1 MHQMDGPR
9 TEILKK
15 LDRAKLNNPVAVV
28 GLPGIA
34 MVGKGAV
41 LSIAES
47 LKAEKVA
54 LIFYHDFPA
63 QVAVGTNGKLHV
75 PRSTI
80 YFWKNPKGAN
90 DLFIISGDFQP
101 TTSLGIFV
109 FSDYISNFCKSHG
122 VKTIVSTGAYVT
134 DNISSEPS
142 IFVSSTSRELLD
154 VFTKHEQC
162 KVMSEGVIMGANGI
176 IPAWGKAKY
185 GIDGVCLLAET
196 MPILA
201 ADPKASRAIVE
212 ILGKWFNVGID
223 MSALDKQ
230 IVTMER
236 AFEKL
241 RGRLDKR
248 IPEGSDRQSY
258 IS

>member
-1 MHQMDGPR
+1 MNQMNGPR

-15 LDRAKLNNPVAVV
+15 LDLAKMNSPVAVV

-41 LSIAES
+41 LNIANS
-47 LKAEKVA
+47 LKAEKIA
-54 LIFYHDFPA
+54 LVFYHDFPA
-63 QVAVGTNGKLHV
+63 QVAVGANGKLHV

-80 YFWKNPKGAN
+80 YFWKDPKGVN

-101 TTSLGIFV
+101 TTSLGIFA
-109 FSDYISNFCKSHG
+109 FSDHISNFCNSHG

-134 DNISSEPS
+134 DNVSSEPS
-142 IFVSSTSRELLD
+142 IFVSSTSHELLD
-154 VFTKHEQC
+154 IFAKHEQC
-162 KVMSEGVIMGANGI
+162 KVMKEGVIMGANGI

-185 GIDGVCLLAET
+185 GIEGVCLLAET
-196 MPILA
+196 IPVLA
-201 ADPKASRAIVE
+201 TDPKASKAIVE
-212 ILGKWFNVGID
+212 ILGKWFNIGID

-230 IVTMER
+230 IATMER

-248 IPEGSDRQSY
+248 LPEGSDRQSY